1 MLKVNAVEH
10 SVTGLQHDA
19 EQFLHWLHSQNY
31 AFQTISP
38 SSHTA
43 YLSRRGQVQAHDLR
57 DIFGWSLPFE
67 ADLLP
72 SSIFELLRA
81 HALIEQVAAQNDH
94 QSHHHSTSD
103 AATHNAATHDAA
115 NHDPATNIV
124 IQVPKLWHSHIRV
137 SSLNQ
142 CLLIHSAYPTTQD
155 NAVFFGPDTYRF
167 VHALTQYLTAKQ
179 PHIQRAIEICSGAAP
194 AAITIA
200 RYAPHAEV
208 IAADLNALALQYS
221 VINAYRNQASNVL
234 SVHSNLYQN
243 ITGEFDFIT
252 ANPPYLV
259 DAKQRLYRHGG
270 DLMGAALSLKIV
282 QESLDHL
289 ALHGTLLLY
298 TGVVITQGK
307 DLFYEALQLHM
318 ASQQHR
324 FSMQY
329 TEIDPDIF
337 ADELDTGAYADAER
351 IAAVVLVL
359 TRLV

>member
-1 MLKVNAVEH
+1 MLKVNSVEH
-10 SVTGLQHDA
+10 SVTGIQHDV
-19 EQFLHWLHSQNY
+19 EQFLQWLHSQNY
-31 AFQTISP
+31 AFQTVSP

-43 YLSRRGQVQAHDLR
+43 YLIRRGQVQARDLR

-72 SSIFELLRA
+72 SAIFELLRA
-81 HALIEQVAAQNDH
+81 HALIEQVAD
-94 QSHHHSTSD
+94 QSDHHSTSD
-103 AATHNAATHDAA
+103 AATHDAATHDAA
-115 NHDPATNIV
+115 TQIV
-124 IQVPKLWHSHIRV
+124 VQVPKLWHSHIRV

-208 IAADLNALALQYS
+208 IAADINALALQYCA
-221 VINAYRNQASNVL
+221 INAYSNQASNVL

-298 TGVVITQGK
+298 TGVVIIQGK
-307 DLFYEALQLHM
+307 DLFYEALQVHM
-318 ASQQHR
+318 ASQPHR

-329 TEIDPDIF
+329 NEIDPDIF

>member
-1 MLKVNAVEH
+1 MLKVNSVEH
-10 SVTGLQHDA
+10 SVTGLQHDV
-19 EQFLHWLHSQNY
+19 EQFLQWLHSQNY
-31 AFQTISP
+31 AFQTVSP

-43 YLSRRGQVQAHDLR
+43 YLIRRGQVQARDLR

-72 SSIFELLRA
+72 SAIFELLRA

-94 QSHHHSTSD
+94 HSMSD
-103 AATHNAATHDAA
+103 TATHDVPT
-115 NHDPATNIV
+115 HEPATQIV
-124 IQVPKLWHSHIRV
+124 IQVTKLWHSHIRV

-167 VHALTQYLTAKQ
+167 VHALTQYLNAKQ

-208 IAADLNALALQYS
+208 IAADINALALQYS
-221 VINAYRNQASNVL
+221 AINAYRNQASNVL

-307 DLFYEALQLHM
+307 DLFYEALQVHM

-329 TEIDPDIF
+329 NEIDPDIF

>member
-19 EQFLHWLHSQNY
+19 EQFLHWLHSQKY
-31 AFQTISP
+31 AFQTVSP

-43 YLSRRGQVQAHDLR
+43 YLNRRGQVQARDLR

-67 ADLLP
+67 ANLLP

-81 HALIEQVAAQNDH
+81 HALIAQVADQND
-94 QSHHHSTSD
+94 HHSTSD
-103 AATHNAATHDAA
+103 AATH
-115 NHDPATNIV
+115 DPATHILV
-124 IQVPKLWHSHIRV
+124 QVPMLWHSHIRV

-167 VHALTQYLTAKQ
+167 VHALTQHLTAKQ

-194 AAITIA
+194 AAISIA
-200 RYAPHAEV
+200 RYAPNAEV
-208 IAADLNALALQYS
+208 IAADINTLALQYS
-221 VINAYRNQASNVL
+221 AINAHSNQASNVRCL
-234 SVHSNLYQN
+234 HSNLYQN
-243 ITGEFDFIT
+243 IKGEFDFIT

-307 DLFYEALQLHM
+307 DLFYEALQVHM

>member
-1 MLKVNAVEH
+1 MVGINSVEH
-10 SVTGLQHDA
+10 SVTGLQHDV
-19 EQFLHWLHSQNY
+19 EQFLHWLHSQSY

-38 SSHTA
+38 SSHSA
-43 YLSRRGQVQAHDLR
+43 YLTRNGQVQAHHLR

-72 SSIFELLRA
+72 TAIFELLRA
-81 HALIEQVAAQNDH
+81 HGLIEQVADPMADSLANPLTDDLANH
-94 QSHHHSTSD
+94 
-103 AATHNAATHDAA
+103 AAT
-115 NHDPATNIV
+115 
-124 IQVPKLWHSHIRV
+124 LWHSRIRV

-142 CLLIHSAYPTTQD
+142 CLLVHSAYPTTQD

-167 VHALTQYLTAKQ
+167 VSALTQYLSANQ
-179 PHIQRAIEICSGAAP
+179 PNIQRAIEICSGAAP

-208 IAADLNALALQYS
+208 IAADINALALQYS
-221 VINAYRNQASNVL
+221 AINAYSNQASNVL
-234 SVHSNLYQN
+234 SVYSNLYQN

-282 QESLDHL
+282 QASLDHL

-298 TGVVITQGK
+298 TGVVIAQGQ
-307 DLFYEALQLHM
+307 DLFYQALQAHM
-318 ASQQHR
+318 VPYPHR

-329 TEIDPDIF
+329 HEIDPDIF
-337 ADELDTGAYADAER
+337 ADELDSGAYADAER
-351 IAAVVLVL
+351 IAAVVLVIK
-359 TRLV
+359 RLI

>member
-1 MLKVNAVEH
+1 MLKVNAAEH
-10 SVTGLQHDA
+10 SVTGMQHDM
-19 EQFLHWLHSQNY
+19 EQLLHWLQSQNY
-31 AFQTISP
+31 FFHTISP
-38 SSHTA
+38 SSHTG
-43 YLSRRGQVQAHDLR
+43 YLTRSGHMQARQIR

-72 SSIFELLRA
+72 PAIFELLRA
-81 HALIEQVAAQNDH
+81 HALIEQVAAQNDR
-94 QSHHHSTSD
+94 QSDHHSTSD
-103 AATHNAATHDAA
+103 AATHDAATHD
-115 NHDPATNIV
+115 PATHIV
-124 IQVPKLWHSHIRV
+124 VQVPKLWHSHIRV

-167 VHALTQYLTAKQ
+167 VHALTQHLTAKQ

-208 IAADLNALALQYS
+208 IAADINALALQYS
-221 VINAYRNQASNVL
+221 AINAYRNQASNVL

-307 DLFYEALQLHM
+307 DLFYEALQVHM
-318 ASQQHR
+318 ASQQHK

-329 TEIDPDIF
+329 NEIDPDIF